1 MTRVYRILRRAY
13 ARNPLDG
20 EGAFRY
26 GGRWS
31 SPGTWLA
38 YTSEHLSLAMVEYFM
53 HLDPVDPPAD
63 LGVVTAE
70 IPDSVSRNTI
80 QSRQLPANWR
90 QTPAPPSLAAF
101 GDAFA
106 RELRAAVLV
115 APSAVSPEEH
125 NLLVNPLH
133 PEFNRI
139 RVLKPKPFRYDP
151 RFFR

>member
-1 MTRVYRILRRAY
+1 MTKVYRILRRAY
-13 ARNPLDG
+13 AKNPLDG

-31 SPGTWLA
+31 SPGTRLA

-53 HLDPVDPPAD
+53 HLDPDDPPKD
-63 LGVVTAE
+63 LVVVTAE
-70 IPDSVSRNTI
+70 IPDGVSRI
-80 QSRQLPANWR
+80 EFAARQLPANWR
-90 QTPAPPSLAAF
+90 QTPAPPSLAGF

-115 APSAVSPEEH
+115 APSAVSPAEH

-133 PEFNRI
+133 PEFTRI
-139 RVLKPKPFRYDP
+139 RVLKPEPFRYDT